1 MFAVAAVKVAK
12 KCGLRIPQDLMIVG
26 FDTIDISYM
35 FAPTIT
41 TVNQPKQQLGYMA
54 CELLVEQISAPNAP
68 LKQILLDT
76 ELIVRES
83 TTE

>member
-1 MFAVAAVKVAK
+1 
-12 KCGLRIPQDLMIVG
+12 MIVG
-26 FDTIDISYM
+26 FDNIDISYM
-35 FAPTIT
+35 FEPTIT

-54 CELLVEQISAPNAP
+54 CELLVEQISASNAP